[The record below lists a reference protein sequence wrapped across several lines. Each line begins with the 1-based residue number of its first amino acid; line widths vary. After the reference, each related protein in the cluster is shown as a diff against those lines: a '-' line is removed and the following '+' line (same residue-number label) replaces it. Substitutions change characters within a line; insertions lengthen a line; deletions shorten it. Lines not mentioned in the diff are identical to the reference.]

1 MFSNVGAKAL
11 MRWYFLLSQVLV
23 VMIHISSDTGVKV
36 KFVLSVVIISNSHID
51 FVPLPYEVNSCIAVS
66 LMLTCVCVCVFVC
79 VFVCVRV
86 YTSIYREG
94 LICLYHLERQGT
106 GHRCCVEDV
115 SFHCQVPSSLL

>member
-1 MFSNVGAKAL
+1 MFSNVGANAL

-23 VMIHISSDTGVKV
+23 VMIHISSDTGLKV
-36 KFVLSVVIISNSHID
+36 IFVLSVVIISNPQID
-51 FVPLPYEVNSCIAVS
+51 FAPLPDEVNSSIAVS
-66 LMLTCVCVCVFVC
+66 LMLTCACVCVCVCVC
-79 VFVCVRV
+79 VCARV

-94 LICLYHLERQGT
+94 LICLYQLERQGT

>member
-1 MFSNVGAKAL
+1 MFSNVGANAL

-66 LMLTCVCVCVFVC
+66 LMLTCVCVCVCLCVC
-79 VFVCVRV
+79 LCIRPFTVKA
-86 YTSIYREG
+86 
-94 LICLYHLERQGT
+94 
-106 GHRCCVEDV
+106 
-115 SFHCQVPSSLL
+115 